1 MKPDNLMMYANNKL
15 NIRKSCGK
23 FNSPDVIKEKIIS
36 SQAQLESMKKKF
48 GNNKVGRNDGI
59 NKNHSAGKKDL
70 YGVKYI

>member
-36 SQAQLESMKKKF
+36 YQAQLESMKKKF
-48 GNNKVGRNDGI
+48 GNNNVGRNDGGK
-59 NKNHSAGKKDL
+59 NNHSAGKKDL

>member
-1 MKPDNLMMYANNKL
+1 MKPDNLMMYANNKF

-23 FNSPDVIKEKIIS
+23 FNSPGVIKEKIIS

-48 GNNKVGRNDGI
+48 GNNKVGRNDGR